1 MNTDNMKILGTSN
14 LAPDTVFAEKNKQTR
29 QAGAIVVE
37 VAIAMI
43 IMAAIISFA
52 IPLVK
57 DISSEAIDEQA
68 EKISK
73 HYP

>member
-1 MNTDNMKILGTSN
+1 MSIYNVKVFESSN
-14 LAPDTVFAEKNKQTR
+14 IVSVDAFAKNSKQTK
-29 QAGAIVVE
+29 QSGAILVE

-68 EKISK
+68 GKISK

>member
-1 MNTDNMKILGTSN
+1 MSVMKTRL
-14 LAPDTVFAEKNKQTR
+14 FAISGFKTNVKQS
-29 QAGAIVVE
+29 GAIVVE
-37 VAIAMI
+37 LAIAMI
-43 IMAAIISFA
+43 IMAAIVSFA

-68 EKISK
+68 DKISK